1 MFVKRRLLIFGTALA
16 LYVALIAVIWAIGT
30 RQAAQKTESQLDFAL
45 LDFHDT
51 VAGAIDTMLGHVA
64 ATAVRHIG
72 KVQALPREKM
82 VAVADEYDIDEVNI
96 VSREGV
102 IVASNDPTC
111 PGTVMAGNPV
121 MDPFMDLTNGVTAT
135 VSQPFRTST
144 RNAEFRAKYL
154 GAAFPGGD
162 GFVQVGLAE
171 RRLAKMLPTI
181 LGYIF
186 DQWLLGNTGFF
197 LCADMETGRLISNPS
212 RHRDQARTL
221 QETGYDVK
229 TASRYEVILDGKV
242 RGRTFVQRLF
252 GEKCY
257 CRAYRFGGHRFVA
270 ALPAREFYST
280 RSVFVGV
287 FGVLFFGII
296 AAFAFFIDRI
306 FRDSDR
312 LKAFYA
318 AEDARRAKDM
328 EIAKTIQTAALP
340 PALPETLC
348 YRLDAA
354 MQAARNVGGDFY
366 DNFALDATHIAF
378 LVADVSGKGVT
389 AALYMMTAKTL
400 IKDTLLAL
408 HDPAAA
414 FTKVNAELCENNPA
428 NMFLTAWVGVLD
440 LETGVLSFAN
450 AGHNPPAFIA
460 AAGGGA
466 SFVTEKSG
474 PVLAFMDGISYKSCT
489 MRIVPGDA
497 LFLYTDGVTEALDAK
512 SEFFG
517 EERLV
522 AALNAAPSNPR
533 SLCTV
538 VRAAV
543 AAFSEGV
550 PQADDI
556 TVLAIRY
563 LAPPRTHSCSF
574 PPTREGTAA
583 ASDWLDETVSA
594 LSVTNPRVA
603 ALTPTLHI
611 ITDEI
616 ASNIVRYSG
625 ASGFELDITQD
636 DDELRLVFI
645 DDGSP
650 YDPLSAPSPDIT
662 LGAADRPIGGL
673 GVLMVKKM
681 SDSVSYRR
689 AHNRNFLTITKH
701 L

>member
-1 MFVKRRLLIFGTALA
+1 MKRRILIIGIALA
-16 LYVALIAVIWAIGT
+16 LYAVLIAVTWELGT
-30 RQAAQKTESQLDFAL
+30 RQAVQKTESQLDFAL

-64 ATAVRHIG
+64 STAVRHIG
-72 KVQALPREKM
+72 KAQVLPIEKM
-82 VAVADEYDIDEVNI
+82 VSVAHEFDVDEINI
-96 VSREGV
+96 VTREGV
-102 IVASNDPTC
+102 IVASNDPSC
-111 PGTVMAGNPV
+111 PGTVMAGDPI
-121 MDPFMDLTNGVTAT
+121 MDAFMALTNGVTAT

-144 RNAEFRAKYL
+144 RDAEFRAKYL

-162 GFVQVGLAE
+162 GFIQVGLAE
-171 RRLAKMLPTI
+171 SRLAKMLPTI

-212 RHRDQARTL
+212 RHFNQARTL
-221 QETGYDVK
+221 SETGYDVK
-229 TASRYEVILDGKV
+229 VASRYEVVLDGKA
-242 RGRTFVQRLF
+242 RGHTFVQHLF

-280 RSVFVGV
+280 RTVFISV
-287 FGVLFFGII
+287 FGVLLFGII
-296 AAFAFFIDRI
+296 TAFAFFIDRI

-312 LKAFYA
+312 MKAFYA

-328 EIAKTIQTAALP
+328 EIAKTIQIAALP
-340 PALPETLC
+340 PALPETPC

-366 DNFALDATHIAF
+366 DYFTLDATHVAF

-389 AALYMMTAKTL
+389 AALYMMTAKTI
-400 IKDTLLAL
+400 IKDTLLTL
-408 HDPAAA
+408 NDPAAA
-414 FTKVNAELCENNPA
+414 LTKVNAELCANNPA
-428 NMFLTAWVGVLD
+428 NMFLTVWVGVLD
-440 LETGVLSFAN
+440 LETGQMSFAN
-450 AGHNPPAFIA
+450 AGHNPPLFIA
-460 AAGGGA
+460 ASDHRAN
-466 SFVTEKSG
+466 FVTEKSG
-474 PVLAFMDGISYKSCT
+474 PVLAFMDGIKYKSCT
-489 MRIVPGDA
+489 MRVEPGDT

-512 SEFFG
+512 SALFG
-517 EERLV
+517 EDRLV
-522 AALNAAPSNPR
+522 AALNAAPADPH

-563 LAPPRTHSCSF
+563 LAPPRSYSCSF

-583 ASDWLDETVSA
+583 ASKWLDEMVSV
-594 LSVTNPRVA
+594 LSESDARVA

-616 ASNIVRYSG
+616 ASNIVRYSK
-625 ASGFELDITQD
+625 ASGFELDIKQED
-636 DDELRLVFI
+636 DVLSLVFI

-662 LGAADRPIGGL
+662 LGAAERPIGGL
-673 GVLMVKKM
+673 GILMVKKM

-689 AHNRNFLTITKH
+689 AYNRNFLTIQKH